1 MAKKTTT
8 KPKEEL
14 YVLTMAF
21 NGESHTVETDN
32 VDEALKALKPD
43 LLLSESYVTISKGDF
58 MAERRLSRTQTQR
71 VFLDDVTRDVFVMN
85 LLHN

>member
-21 NGESHTVETDN
+21 NGESYTVETDN
-32 VDEALKALKPD
+32 VNEALKAFKPD
-43 LLLSESYVTISKGDF
+43 LLLSESYVTVSKGDF
-58 MAERRLSRTQTQR
+58 TSERRLSRTQTQR

>member
-32 VDEALKALKPD
+32 VNEALKAFKPD
-43 LLLSESYVTISKGDF
+43 LLSESYVTVSKGDF
-58 MAERRLSRTQTQR
+58 TSERRLSRTQTQR